1 MQRTT
6 LSFIIGTSI
15 AVLLTGGGV
24 AWWALNSIT
33 SSDQTP
39 TEIQSLPSPSP
50 SPSEVAQ
57 EEQIQI
63 YWLNSTG
70 EEIKFLP
77 SGITIEKS
85 LTPSEALENAF
96 KRLLVGP
103 KDANFVT
110 SIPTDTQ
117 LLSLKVEADG
127 VHVDLSEQFTF
138 GGGTTSMVTRLGQ
151 IIYTAS
157 SLDPNAN
164 VWIDIE
170 GEPLEI
176 LGGEGIMVDQ
186 PMTRQMFEDNFQW

>member
-1 MQRTT
+1 MQRTAI
-6 LSFIIGTSI
+6 SVIIGISI

-33 SSDQTP
+33 SSDQTT
-39 TEIQSLPSPSP
+39 TESQPSPSPSP

-77 SGITIEKS
+77 SGVTIEKS
-85 LTPSEALENAF
+85 LTPSEALESAF

-127 VHVDLSEQFTF
+127 VHVDLSEEFTF
-138 GGGTTSMVTRLGQ
+138 GGGTTSMITRLGQ

-157 SLDPNAN
+157 SLDPNTN
-164 VWIDIE
+164 VWIDIK

-186 PMTRQMFEDNFQW
+186 PMTRQMFEDNFQL